1 MKFKLWLE
9 NKKLNPEDIEALGGL
24 KFFHGGTK
32 ISGKTFDPVFFGLGE
47 PGDLRPQGQ
56 AFYGANTKDHADI
69 YQKYGEPGN
78 QGTTE
83 FRISDYALLYPR
95 GHVWSKFSS
104 EYTDRVKKAL
114 ERATELL
121 RERGLSKKSGRLSF
135 EPGKEIDPMDLYVSS
150 FWRGQREPAESDKI
164 RQTLIDAG
172 IDGSIE
178 HLNDT
183 FGNEIAIYNPE
194 IMSRV

>member
-1 MKFKLWLE
+1 MKTFKLWMLNE
-9 NKKLNPEDIEALGGL
+9 RLNPEDIEALGGL

-32 ISGKTFDPVFFGLGE
+32 ISGKTFDPVFLGTGE
-47 PGDLRPQGQ
+47 GGNVRPQGQ
-56 AFYGANTKDHADI
+56 AFYGSSSKDHADI
-69 YQKYGEPGN
+69 YQKYGKEGN

-121 RERGLSKKSGRLSF
+121 RERGLSKKNQFS
-135 EPGKEIDPMDLYVSS
+135 GKEIDPMDLYQRSGSS
-150 FWRGQREPAESDKI
+150 TDNSNKI

-172 IDGSIE
+172 IDGSVQY
-178 HLNDT
+178 LNDRYR
-183 FGNEIAIYNPE
+183 NEIAIYNPE

>member
-1 MKFKLWLE
+1 MKFKLWMLNE
-9 NKKLNPEDIEALGGL
+9 RLNPEDIEALGGL

-32 ISGKTFDPVFFGLGE
+32 ISGKTFDPVFFGTGE
-47 PGDLRPQGQ
+47 GGNLRPQGQ
-56 AFYGANTKDHADI
+56 AFYGSGSKDHADI
-69 YQKYGEPGN
+69 YQKYGKEGN

-83 FRISDYALLYPR
+83 FRISDYALLYPK

-121 RERGLSKKSGRLSF
+121 RERGLSRKNQFRDEELHPMYLYQRSGSAT
-135 EPGKEIDPMDLYVSS
+135 
-150 FWRGQREPAESDKI
+150 AESEKI
-164 RQTLIDAG
+164 RKTLIDAG

-178 HLNDT
+178 YLNDT